1 MESWLDSSALPG
13 DMGEF
18 ADGVARRLLESIDRT
33 RLERLEHMSRRMPA
47 PAAMTEQALEVIEG
61 ITPSMTLV
69 HQGGARLMVEK
80 FLIGE
85 SATHRQILEKLSK
98 IAGTDAEVLISGP
111 SGVGKELY
119 ARYVHQCSLRHKAEF
134 VPVNC
139 GALPVDLLENELFG
153 HVSGA
158 FTGASPRS
166 DGLVAA
172 AESGTLFLDEVDA
185 LALGCQVKLLRFLQ
199 EKEYRRLG
207 ETRMRR
213 ANVRIIAA
221 TNTDL
226 LAAVHDGRFRED
238 LFFRLR
244 VVPIEVPALCERP
257 SDIPLLLEEYVTRYA
272 EAYKLPQITLSSAAL
287 ERLMSYAWPGNVREL
302 ENCVNYLTCLQLDRP
317 VQPCDLPL
325 LSAEE
330 ADGQATDAGSDRTK
344 RPYSEAK
351 RDVVENFERE
361 YIKSSLYCSEGNI
374 AKAARVSGKSRRV
387 FFELMR
393 KHGISAA
400 SYRLMPSAAEE

>member
-1 MESWLDSSALPG
+1 
-13 DMGEF
+13 
-18 ADGVARRLLESIDRT
+18 
-33 RLERLEHMSRRMPA
+33 
-47 PAAMTEQALEVIEG
+47 
-61 ITPSMTLV
+61 
-69 HQGGARLMVEK
+69 MVEK

-272 EAYKLPQITLSSAAL
+272 AAYKLPQITLSSAAL